1 MIPGR
6 RGPAAALAALALLCL
21 ASFAVAELKIPP
33 APERWATDAA
43 GFLRPETVREL
54 DRTLEDFERG
64 SGHQVIVYVGGTTEG
79 EPLEDFASR
88 AFQAWRV
95 GRRGLDDGLALFVMA
110 DDRKIRIE
118 VGYGLEAVVPDIIAG
133 RIINDVMVPRI
144 KAGDPDGAVREAV
157 AEIIRTISGT
167 PGEEV
172 SGTPG
177 GAPRTG
183 RKAESILILIGVV
196 ILLALF
202 ITNPQLALWLL
213 INIMSGGGR
222 GGGGGFGGG
231 GSGGGFGG
239 GGGGGFRGGG
249 GRSGG
254 GGASGGW

>member
-1 MIPGR
+1 MTSGR
-6 RGPAAALAALALLCL
+6 RGRATALAGLALLCL
-21 ASFAVAELKIPP
+21 ASLAAAELKIPP
-33 APERWATDAA
+33 APVRWVTDTA
-43 GFLRPETVREL
+43 GFLKAETVQGL
-54 DRTLEDFERG
+54 DRTLEDFERN

-79 EPLEDFASR
+79 EPLEDFAGR

-157 AEIIRTISGT
+157 AEVIRTISGA
-167 PGEEV
+167 PGADV
-172 SGTPG
+172 SGTPE
-177 GAPRTG
+177 AARRPG
-183 RKAESILILIGVV
+183 RKVESVFIAIAV
-196 ILLALF
+196 ILFLILF

-231 GSGGGFGG
+231 G
-239 GGGGGFRGGG
+239 GGGFRGGG